1 MKKNIFMVLVL
12 LGIVSFAHAQKHAL
26 TLQQCI
32 DLATKQSYSL
42 QAAEKS
48 VERAKAM
55 QGTAW
60 DLDKTDLSLSQ
71 DPTSGGSPDNSISL
85 SQAIEFP
92 TVYVAR
98 RQQLKAETQAERSKM
113 AVQKNALVAEVT
125 SLYYQLLYEYQRM
138 NVLNQ
143 QDSILRLSKEITE
156 MRYKAGEVRK
166 LDVLSADKV
175 WRENQLEMA
184 AVKSEANTVRMQ
196 LARLLNLSDMNRS
209 DINHSDLNSS
219 DLNSSDL
226 NRSDLNCSDLNCSDF
241 DIQQESL
248 APISY
253 SHSDFNYQQTAE
265 GTYAQDRLTVADK
278 ALKVAKNGYA
288 PSLSLSLRNQ
298 LVLSSWNPYNQD
310 RSKFDGGNFMGFEV
324 GVGIPLFYG
333 ATKAKVKAAR
343 KEKEIAELEF
353 KEEQRSRESEYLS
366 AVNLCNTYMA
376 RLTYYQ
382 QEGEKHADELQKLG
396 ILEYQNGEIS
406 FIEYINALQES
417 MDIKM
422 KHAQAINDYNQ
433 SVIAL
438 KKLKG
443 IW

>member
-1 MKKNIFMVLVL
+1 MILVF
-12 LGIVSFAHAQKHAL
+12 LGIVSFAQAQKHVF

-32 DLATKQSYSL
+32 DMATKQSYSL

-48 VERAKAM
+48 VERAKVM

-60 DLDKTDLSLSQ
+60 DLDKTDLTLSQ

-85 SQAIEFP
+85 SQTIEFP

-125 SLYYQLLYEYQRM
+125 SLYYQLVYEHQRM
-138 NVLNQ
+138 NVLDQ
-143 QDSILRLSKEITE
+143 QDSILSLSKRITE
-156 MRYKAGEVRK
+156 KRYKAGEVRK

-175 WRENQLEMA
+175 WRENQLEQA
-184 AVKSEANTVRMQ
+184 AAKSEANTVKMQ
-196 LARLLNLSDMNRS
+196 LAILLNL
-209 DINHSDLNSS
+209 
-219 DLNSSDL
+219 SDL
-226 NRSDLNCSDLNCSDF
+226 NRSDLNLADF

-253 SHSDFNYQQTAE
+253 AHSGFNYQQTAE
-265 GTYAQDRLTVADK
+265 GAYAQDRLVVTDK
-278 ALKVAKNGYA
+278 ALKVATNGYA

-343 KEKEIAELEF
+343 KEKEIAELEI
-353 KEEQRSRESEYLS
+353 KEEQRNKETEYQV
-366 AVNLCNTYMA
+366 AVNLCNANQA
-376 RLTYYQ
+376 RLAYYQ

-433 SVIAL
+433 SVIAI
-438 KKLKG
+438 KKLMG

>member
-1 MKKNIFMVLVL
+1 MMRIIKKNIFIVFVF

-32 DLATKQSYSL
+32 DLAMKQSYSL

-48 VERAKAM
+48 VERAKTM

-60 DLDKTDLSLSQ
+60 DLDKTDLTLSQ

-85 SQAIEFP
+85 SQTIEFP

-113 AVQKNALVAEVT
+113 AVMKNALVADVT
-125 SLYYQLLYEYQRM
+125 SLYYQLVYEHQRM
-138 NVLNQ
+138 NVLEQ

-156 MRYKAGEVRK
+156 KRFKAGEVRK

-175 WRENQLEMA
+175 WRENQLELA
-184 AVKSEANTVRMQ
+184 AAKSEANTVKMQ
-196 LARLLNLSDMNRS
+196 LARLLNLSDLNRP
-209 DINHSDLNSS
+209 DLN
-219 DLNSSDL
+219 LA
-226 NRSDLNCSDLNCSDF
+226 DF

-248 APISY
+248 VPISY
-253 SHSDFNYQQTAE
+253 AHSGFHYQQTAE
-265 GTYAQDRLTVADK
+265 GAYAQDRLAVTDK

-298 LVLSSWNPYNQD
+298 LVLSSWNPYNLD
-310 RSKFDGGNFMGFEV
+310 RSKFDGGSFMGFEV

-343 KEKEIAELEF
+343 KEKEIAELEI
-353 KEEQRSRESEYLS
+353 KEEQRNKEMEYQ
-366 AVNLCNTYMA
+366 AAINLCNANQA
-376 RLTYYQ
+376 RLAYYQ

-396 ILEYQNGEIS
+396 ILEYQSGEIS

-422 KHAQAINDYNQ
+422 KHAQAINEYNQ

-438 KKLKG
+438 KKLMG
-443 IW
+443 VW

>member
-1 MKKNIFMVLVL
+1 MVLVL

-60 DLDKTDLSLSQ
+60 DLDKTNLSLSQ

-85 SQAIEFP
+85 SQTIEFP

-113 AVQKNALVAEVT
+113 AVQKNAVVAEVT
-125 SLYYQLLYEYQRM
+125 SLYYQLVYEYQRM

-143 QDSILRLSKEITE
+143 QDSILLLSKEITE
-156 MRYKAGEVRK
+156 KRYQAGEVRK

-209 DINHSDLNSS
+209 DMNHSDLNS
-219 DLNSSDL
+219 
-226 NRSDLNCSDLNCSDF
+226 SDF

-278 ALKVAKNGYA
+278 ALKVAKNSYA

-343 KEKEIAELEF
+343 KDREIAELEF

-366 AVNLCNTYMA
+366 AVNLCHTYMA

>member
-1 MKKNIFMVLVL
+1 MVLVL

-32 DLATKQSYSL
+32 DLAIKQSYSL

-85 SQAIEFP
+85 SQTIEFP

-125 SLYYQLLYEYQRM
+125 SLYYQLVYEHQRM
-138 NVLNQ
+138 NVLDQ
-143 QDSILRLSKEITE
+143 QDSILLLSKEITE
-156 MRYKAGEVRK
+156 KRYKAGEVRK

-175 WRENQLEMA
+175 WRENQLELA
-184 AVKSEANTVRMQ
+184 AAKSEANTVRMQ
-196 LARLLNLSDMNRS
+196 LARLLHLSDMNRS
-209 DINHSDLNSS
+209 DM
-219 DLNSSDL
+219 
-226 NRSDLNCSDLNCSDF
+226 NRSDF

-253 SHSDFNYQQTAE
+253 SHFDFNYQQTAE
-265 GTYAQDRLTVADK
+265 GTYAQDRLAVAGK

-333 ATKAKVKAAR
+333 ATKAKVKVAR

-353 KEEQRSRESEYLS
+353 KEEQRSREAEYQS
-366 AVNLCNTYMA
+366 AVNLCNTHMA
-376 RLTYYQ
+376 RLAYYQ
-382 QEGEKHADELQKLG
+382 QEGNLHADELQKLG

-438 KKLKG
+438 KKLQG
-443 IW
+443 ML

>member
-1 MKKNIFMVLVL
+1 MVLVL

-60 DLDKTDLSLSQ
+60 DLDKTNLSLSQ

-85 SQAIEFP
+85 SQTLEFP

-125 SLYYQLLYEYQRM
+125 SLYYQLVYEYQRM

-156 MRYKAGEVRK
+156 KRYKAGEVRK

-209 DINHSDLNSS
+209 DMNHSDLNS
-219 DLNSSDL
+219 
-226 NRSDLNCSDLNCSDF
+226 SDF

-278 ALKVAKNGYA
+278 ALKVAKNSYA

-438 KKLKG
+438 KKLQG
-443 IW
+443 ML

>member
-1 MKKNIFMVLVL
+1 MILVF
-12 LGIVSFAHAQKHAL
+12 LGIVSFAQAQKHVF

-32 DLATKQSYSL
+32 DMATKQSYSL

-48 VERAKAM
+48 VERAKVM

-85 SQAIEFP
+85 TQTIEFP

-125 SLYYQLLYEYQRM
+125 SLYYQLVYEHQRM
-138 NVLNQ
+138 KVLDQ
-143 QDSILRLSKEITE
+143 QDSILLLSKEITVK
-156 MRYKAGEVRK
+156 RYKAGEVRK

-175 WRENQLEMA
+175 WRENQLEQA
-184 AVKSEANTVRMQ
+184 AAKNEANTVKMQ
-196 LARLLNLSDMNRS
+196 LARLLNLSDLNR
-209 DINHSDLNSS
+209 
-219 DLNSSDL
+219 SDL
-226 NRSDLNCSDLNCSDF
+226 NRSDLNLADF
-241 DIQQESL
+241 DIQQDSL

-253 SHSDFNYQQTAE
+253 AHSGFNYQQTAE
-265 GTYAQDRLTVADK
+265 GAYAQDRLAVTDK

-298 LVLSSWNPYNQD
+298 LVITSWDPYSQN

-343 KEKEIAELEF
+343 KEKEIAELEI
-353 KEEQRSRESEYLS
+353 KEEQRNKETEYQT
-366 AVNLCNTYMA
+366 AVNLCNANQA
-376 RLTYYQ
+376 RLAYYQ
-382 QEGEKHADELQKLG
+382 QEGENHADELQKLG

-417 MDIKM
+417 MDIKL

-438 KKLKG
+438 KKMRG

>member
-1 MKKNIFMVLVL
+1 MNKTINMMFVL
-12 LGIVSFAHAQKHAL
+12 LGIVSFAHAQKHVL

-32 DLATKQSYSL
+32 DMATKQSYSL

-85 SQAIEFP
+85 SQSIEFP

-98 RQQLKAETQAERSKM
+98 RQQLKAETQAEKSKM
-113 AVQKNALVAEVT
+113 EVQKNELVAEVT
-125 SLYYQLLYEYQRM
+125 SLYYQLVYEHQRM
-138 NVLNQ
+138 NVLDQ
-143 QDSILRLSKEITE
+143 QDSILCLSKEITE
-156 MRYKAGEVRK
+156 KRYKAGEVRK

-175 WRENQLEMA
+175 WRENQLELA
-184 AVKSEANTVRMQ
+184 AAKSEVNTVKMQ
-196 LARLLNLSDMNRS
+196 LARLLNLSDMN
-209 DINHSDLNSS
+209 L
-219 DLNSSDL
+219 
-226 NRSDLNCSDLNCSDF
+226 SDF

-253 SHSDFNYQQTAE
+253 AHSDFNYQQTAE
-265 GTYAQDRLTVADK
+265 GAYAQDRLAVADK
-278 ALKVAKNGYA
+278 ALTVAKNGYA

-298 LVLSSWNPYNQD
+298 LVLSSWDPYHQN

-343 KEKEIAELEF
+343 KEKEIAELEI
-353 KEEQRSRESEYLS
+353 KEEQRSREAEYQS
-366 AVNLCNTYMA
+366 AANLCNANLA
-376 RLTYYQ
+376 RLAYYQ
-382 QEGEKHADELQKLG
+382 QEGELRADEMQKLG
-396 ILEYQNGEIS
+396 ILEYQNGDIS

-417 MDIKM
+417 MDIKL

-438 KKLKG
+438 KKMRG

>member
-1 MKKNIFMVLVL
+1 MVLVL

-85 SQAIEFP
+85 SQTIEFP

-113 AVQKNALVAEVT
+113 GIQKNALVAEVT
-125 SLYYQLLYEYQRM
+125 SLYYQLVYEHQRM

-156 MRYKAGEVRK
+156 KRYKAGEVRK

-175 WRENQLEMA
+175 WRENQLELT
-184 AVKSEANTVRMQ
+184 AVKSEVNTVKMQ
-196 LARLLNLSDMNRS
+196 FARLLNLSDINR
-209 DINHSDLNSS
+209 
-219 DLNSSDL
+219 
-226 NRSDLNCSDLNCSDF
+226 SDF
-241 DIQQESL
+241 DIQPESL

-253 SHSDFNYQQTAE
+253 SYSDFNFQQTAE
-265 GTYAQDRLTVADK
+265 GIYAQDRLAVADK

-343 KEKEIAELEF
+343 KEKEIAELEI
-353 KEEQRSRESEYLS
+353 KEEQRNKEMEYQ
-366 AVNLCNTYMA
+366 AAINLCNANQA
-376 RLTYYQ
+376 RLAYYQ

-443 IW
+443 MW